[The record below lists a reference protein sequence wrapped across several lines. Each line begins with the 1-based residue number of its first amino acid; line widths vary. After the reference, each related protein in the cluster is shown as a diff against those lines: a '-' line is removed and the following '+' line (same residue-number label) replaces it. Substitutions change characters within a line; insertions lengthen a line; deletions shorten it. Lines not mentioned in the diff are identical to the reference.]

1 MNSTIHDLYFSD
13 TNFNYIYDLISKIVL
28 NDTKFNISNNSKYLN
43 IYKSHYSTFFN
54 NIDTDDISIINK
66 KLVDDIVYLILHDIK
81 NSNKIS
87 YNIIKYKSVII
98 DNKEYI
104 CVKIDNNKIKVNDNL
119 AFYHDD
125 KYLNTSICNK
135 VMDNYIFFL
144 AKGFNSKSNKIIS

>member
-66 KLVDDIVYLILHDIK
+66 KLVDDIGYLILHDIK
-81 NSNKIS
+81 NSNKTS
-87 YNIIKYKSVII
+87 YNIIKYKSVMI
-98 DNKEYI
+98 DSKEYI

-135 VMDNYIFFL
+135 VMENYIFFS

>member
-66 KLVDDIVYLILHDIK
+66 KLVDDIGLCVILHDIK
-81 NSNKIS
+81 NKTNKI
-87 YNIIKYKSVII
+87 
-98 DNKEYI
+98 
-104 CVKIDNNKIKVNDNL
+104 L
-119 AFYHDD
+119 
-125 KYLNTSICNK
+125 
-135 VMDNYIFFL
+135 
-144 AKGFNSKSNKIIS
+144 